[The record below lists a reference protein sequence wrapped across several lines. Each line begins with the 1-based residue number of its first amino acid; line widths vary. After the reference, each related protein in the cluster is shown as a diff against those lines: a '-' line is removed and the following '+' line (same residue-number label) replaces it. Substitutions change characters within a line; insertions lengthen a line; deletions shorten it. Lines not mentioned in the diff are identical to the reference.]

1 MLHYY
6 LTFPIKVLLDA
17 LNAYTVSEEEK
28 TLLINEIAMMKNP
41 HLDFVR
47 ALKEYLYTTTDD
59 MDIAEPLLL
68 AFGALASR
76 APFEVEEFV
85 VSSLMELGAKA
96 KANEGTVNLTRIIP
110 LILSMG
116 NTGSKL
122 VADSLLSYLDSTN
135 KDIQIITLQALRKF
149 TFNQQVLDRLEQL
162 LAEQN
167 DEDILA
173 AVIEVLVLG
182 LEYSTNFDTEH
193 SDAHN
198 DFLSHHPILTTLV
211 MATLETNN
219 TKFYALVQT
228 FLKDLSGE
236 QANSLL
242 DHFFHSL
249 SKRGTDWDANDSVYN
264 LVASFSDRRS
274 DVNRHQK
281 HRAYI
286 WGKRFGINEANLEV
300 AAGGFG
306 GISNDC
312 NYIKAYGRAVAKG
325 NVLSRSST
333 FADVLVD
340 LRKTPT
346 TIYGH
351 VYVYLA
357 GNTLAD
363 YSRNYQLSS
372 RRCYNYARQLA
383 ERRYRI
389 LRFSFSVFV
398 YVGTIRFYVEMH
410 ATLSVG
416 FDAQVCGQT
425 AYTELVTATAGL
437 TPRIG
442 ATVGGGVTV
451 NLLVSKHML
460 LTKLNLQHI
469 HR

>member
-28 TLLINEIAMMKNP
+28 TQLINEIAMMKNP

-47 ALKEYLYTTTDD
+47 SLKEYLYTTTDD

-85 VSSLMELGAKA
+85 VSSLMELEAKA

-122 VADSLLSYLDSTN
+122 VADSLLSHLDSTN

-162 LAEQN
+162 LPEQD

-211 MATLETNN
+211 MSTLEMNN
-219 TKFYALVQT
+219 TKLDALVEA
-228 FLKDLSGE
+228 FLKDVGGE
-236 QANSLL
+236 QAE
-242 DHFFHSL
+242 FPA
-249 SKRGTDWDANDSVYN
+249 K
-264 LVASFSDRRS
+264 SFSLAIEK
-274 DVNRHQK
+274 RH
-281 HRAYI
+281 
-286 WGKRFGINEANLEV
+286 
-300 AAGGFG
+300 
-306 GISNDC
+306 
-312 NYIKAYGRAVAKG
+312 
-325 NVLSRSST
+325 
-333 FADVLVD
+333 
-340 LRKTPT
+340 
-346 TIYGH
+346 
-351 VYVYLA
+351 
-357 GNTLAD
+357 
-363 YSRNYQLSS
+363 
-372 RRCYNYARQLA
+372 
-383 ERRYRI
+383 
-389 LRFSFSVFV
+389 
-398 YVGTIRFYVEMH
+398 
-410 ATLSVG
+410 
-416 FDAQVCGQT
+416 
-425 AYTELVTATAGL
+425 
-437 TPRIG
+437 
-442 ATVGGGVTV
+442 
-451 NLLVSKHML
+451 
-460 LTKLNLQHI
+460 
-469 HR
+469 